1 MRWANVLK
9 HVVTPQL
16 KFMEQSQAL
25 LHGDLHTGSIL
36 VTPESTQ
43 ACPAVMPHELDVE
56 HICMP
61 FALTSLHTKH
71 LFDV

>member
-1 MRWANVLK
+1 MRQANMLG
-9 HVVTPQL
+9 HVVLLQL

-43 ACPAVMPHELDVE
+43 A
-56 HICMP
+56 
-61 FALTSLHTKH
+61 
-71 LFDV
+71 

>member
-1 MRWANVLK
+1 
-9 HVVTPQL
+9 VVMPQL

-43 ACPAVMPHELDVE
+43 ACPVVMPRELDIE
-56 HICMP
+56 YICMP
-61 FALTSLHTKH
+61 VALTSLHKASVQRMR
-71 LFDV
+71 LC